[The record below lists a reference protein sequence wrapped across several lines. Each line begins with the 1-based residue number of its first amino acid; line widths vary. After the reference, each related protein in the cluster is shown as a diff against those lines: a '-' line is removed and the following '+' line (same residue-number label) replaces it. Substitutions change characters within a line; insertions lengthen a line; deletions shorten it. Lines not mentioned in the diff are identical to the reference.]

1 MKREGS
7 HVKSGKMY
15 TDSFAGDPPFLPDV
29 SGQDVNESC
38 NGRRN
43 ADRTSALFIVHSVG
57 WKLRVPRDEFE
68 HSEEYPSHSNRIVRL
83 DVIGVIL

>member
-1 MKREGS
+1 MQDIMKREGS

-38 NGRRN
+38 NGRPKRGPN
-43 ADRTSALFIVHSVG
+43 KRIIYRALG
-57 WKLRVPRDEFE
+57 
-68 HSEEYPSHSNRIVRL
+68 RL
-83 DVIGVIL
+83 KVEGA